1 MQRDFTKRFISPKEF
16 EQIYG
21 IPRGSSANM
30 RWAKKGPKYYRVGRR
45 VMYLVADVEDWIF
58 KNPVLT
64 SDSINN

>member
-1 MQRDFTKRFISPKEF
+1 
-16 EQIYG
+16 
-21 IPRGSSANM
+21 M